1 MAMQYHGCHGHAMP
15 WHRQVVGRWWGG
27 GRGHLLSKV
36 LILSWIVDIST
47 LTLRG
52 GFAKRNPTPAATLQI
67 KLFFHEGQSCSSLF
81 DVRSKLSGAS
91 EKLCDC
97 CVSKNWWVP
106 PNCLWPIDK
115 LSSETGV
122 PRKIE
127 LSEVRHFFGWFK
139 FQTKEAK
146 VQCTMLG
153 FQWILAIDYWLLLA
167 ARAILKLITA
177 ASPAANL
184 FASLSQTMGF
194 LSWLWDQNVLKME
207 ICGNLSRERVFW
219 VRKTIMSLIE
229 SSSLK
234 NLPKLK
240 WVRSPMGRYKIQN
253 TNTNRKYSVDNIN
266 DAKRQCQRQWLHWQR
281 DLRQFCY

>member
-1 MAMQYHGCHGHAMP
+1 MAMQYHGWHGHAMP

-67 KLFFHEGQSCSSLF
+67 KLFFHKGHSCSSLF
-81 DVRSKLSGAS
+81 DVRNKLCGAS

-127 LSEVRHFFGWFK
+127 LSEVRLFFGWFK

-167 ARAILKLITA
+167 APAILKLITA
-177 ASPAANL
+177 ASPQPI
-184 FASLSQTMGF
+184 SLPVWVKQWVSF
-194 LSWLWDQNVLKME
+194 LIVGSECAED
-207 ICGNLSRERVFW
+207 GNMWKSFRERVFW

-229 SSSLK
+229 SLSLK

-240 WVRSPMGRYKIQN
+240 KSTTSNGEI
-253 TNTNRKYSVDNIN
+253 
-266 DAKRQCQRQWLHWQR
+266 
-281 DLRQFCY
+281 

>member
-1 MAMQYHGCHGHAMP
+1 MLLFSASTAMQYHACHGHAMP

-67 KLFFHEGQSCSSLF
+67 KLFFHKGQCCSSLF
-81 DVRSKLSGAS
+81 DVRNKLCGAS

-194 LSWLWDQNVLKME
+194 FLDCGIRMCWRWKYVE
-207 ICGNLSRERVFW
+207 IFPAKEYSGCGRL
-219 VRKTIMSLIE
+219 L
-229 SSSLK
+229 
-234 NLPKLK
+234 
-240 WVRSPMGRYKIQN
+240 
-253 TNTNRKYSVDNIN
+253 
-266 DAKRQCQRQWLHWQR
+266 CH
-281 DLRQFCY
+281 